1 MIESMTGFGSAS
13 LQSDKFTIEV
23 EIKSINSRFLDIAVR
38 LPRSLNSKEI
48 EIRNLIKKN
57 INRGKI
63 SLNIFLKKDG
73 AENGIP
79 NYDKNSLI
87 GIAKLLRNIKADSEL
102 KEEIQLS
109 DILSFHNVLFSD
121 SSEYSDEEF
130 ELTKKALL
138 DSISKLKVMRGEEGE
153 QLVLDLQN
161 RVNKIESVV
170 DEIVVLGK
178 ESVKIYFQKLKERA
192 KDLVENLAEYDDRL
206 KMELA
211 MLSEKYD
218 ITEETVRL
226 KSHINQFRQTLD
238 SGVEVGKK
246 LNFVVQEMNREAN
259 TINNKSVSLEISNS
273 GILIKEELEKI
284 REQIQN
290 IE

>member
-13 LQSDKFTIEV
+13 LLTDKFTIEV

-48 EIRNLIKKN
+48 EIRNLIKKS

-63 SLNIFLKKDG
+63 SLNIFLKKEG

-79 NYDKNSLI
+79 SYNKESLV
-87 GIAKLLRNIKADSEL
+87 GIAKLLKNIKADSEL

-109 DILSFHNVLFSD
+109 DILSFHNVIFSD
-121 SSEYSDEEF
+121 SSDYSEEEYK
-130 ELTKKALL
+130 LTEKAIL
-138 DSISKLKVMRGEEGE
+138 DSIDKLKIMRGDEGK
-153 QLVLDLQN
+153 QLVIDLQN
-161 RVNKIESVV
+161 RVTIIENVV
-170 DEIVVLGK
+170 DEIVELGK
-178 ESVKIYFQKLKERA
+178 ESVKEYFDKLKERA
-192 KDLVENLAEYDDRL
+192 KELVEKFADYDDRL

-259 TINNKSVSLEISNS
+259 TINNKSVSLEISNR
-273 GILIKEELEKI
+273 GIIIKEELEKI

>member
-38 LPRSLNSKEI
+38 LPRSLNNKEI

-79 NYDKNSLI
+79 NYDKNSLV

-138 DSISKLKVMRGEEGE
+138 DSINKLKVMRGEEGE